1 MNFFK
6 LIIVLSI
13 IFSCPFISF
22 SQFGYYDDVTRFGQ
36 NFSLGTTRVQSLG
49 GINTSIGGDISSIL
63 GNPAGLGFFNSNY
76 FSMTINSSK
85 SESSSNFNNETS
97 TSSNN
102 NFGLDNFG
110 LVYSLG
116 KNSTKNNCS
125 DCVKFNLG
133 VGYNKVNDFKESVY
147 YAGYNNSNSIID
159 YFLNQ
164 SQGIPLSQLGS
175 SSSLSGFE
183 IIQEA
188 YDHYLIN
195 PNPSLEDN
203 YYSFVAGFPYQQET
217 ITNQGNQYKLS
228 FSIGANYQDNVFFG
242 VGLSFN
248 SIFFQQNR
256 SYIENQ
262 FEIFENEKWIS
273 ENILDYLE
281 VNDRLET
288 IGSGISGSL
297 GMIIKPTP
305 SINFGI
311 SYKTKT
317 NYKLKEESGSN
328 LYSNYFDYYFAPED
342 TLLSYVESATQTIS
356 TNYNL
361 IIPGTLS
368 LGTTFFIDKYGF
380 ISADIDFINY
390 SYSKINSE
398 NSFDP
403 YLDNEAIADIY
414 RPASNFRIG
423 AEGRF
428 KKVFYVRMGFQYLGN
443 PYDKDLEYMNQLDK
457 SSSVRSFGIGF
468 MKNKFSIDI
477 AYRNEKK
484 RDRFSPYNFGGVL
497 RPIAKTNYNKNS
509 IIISL
514 GFKLT
519 NN

>member
-1 MNFFK
+1 MNGFK
-6 LIIVLSI
+6 LIILLSI
-13 IFSCPFISF
+13 IFLCPFISF

-36 NFSLGTTRVQSLG
+36 NFSLGTTRIQSLG
-49 GINTSIGGDISSIL
+49 GINTSIGGDISSIS

-76 FSMTINSSK
+76 FSITINSSK

-97 TSSNN
+97 TSSVS

-262 FEIFENEKWIS
+262 FEIFEN
-273 ENILDYLE
+273 
-281 VNDRLET
+281 
-288 IGSGISGSL
+288 
-297 GMIIKPTP
+297 
-305 SINFGI
+305 
-311 SYKTKT
+311 
-317 NYKLKEESGSN
+317 
-328 LYSNYFDYYFAPED
+328 
-342 TLLSYVESATQTIS
+342 
-356 TNYNL
+356 
-361 IIPGTLS
+361 
-368 LGTTFFIDKYGF
+368 
-380 ISADIDFINY
+380 
-390 SYSKINSE
+390 
-398 NSFDP
+398 
-403 YLDNEAIADIY
+403 
-414 RPASNFRIG
+414 
-423 AEGRF
+423 
-428 KKVFYVRMGFQYLGN
+428 
-443 PYDKDLEYMNQLDK
+443 
-457 SSSVRSFGIGF
+457 
-468 MKNKFSIDI
+468 
-477 AYRNEKK
+477 
-484 RDRFSPYNFGGVL
+484 
-497 RPIAKTNYNKNS
+497 
-509 IIISL
+509 
-514 GFKLT
+514 
-519 NN
+519 